1 MIRRSDRLESTWMAT
16 RVIFGIVALACVSGC
31 GMVATFANYE
41 MMEKVNELLPKEEQF
56 GPLGWYFSKH
66 QRLRREYKR
75 LYPDGRL
82 LLKVRVL
89 TALMFA
95 CLLISVWGF
104 GLFAK

>member
-1 MIRRSDRLESTWMAT
+1 MAT
-16 RVIFGIVALACVSGC
+16 RFIVGIVALACVSAC
-31 GMVATFANYE
+31 GMLATYANYE

-66 QRLRREYKR
+66 KRLRREYKR

-82 LLKVRVL
+82 LLKVRLL

-95 CLLISVWGF
+95 CLFICAWGF